1 MFIFDI
7 VLLVLAALR
16 ITRFVLIDSL
26 GRWWFVGPA
35 LKRTRN
41 RPKAAK
47 YVEGLFSCPF
57 CIGFWIS
64 LVGVVSLYLAG
75 GPGDASVW
83 WRAAAG
89 VWALSY
95 LVGHGVSKIDYD
107 D

>member
-41 RPKAAK
+41 KKSEK
-47 YVEGLFSCPF
+47 YVEGLLSCPF

-64 LVGVVSLYLAG
+64 LVGVATLYAAG
-75 GPGDASVW
+75 GPGQAALW
-83 WRAAAG
+83 WRALAG

-95 LVGHGVSKIDYD
+95 LVGHGVNRLDYS
-107 D
+107 